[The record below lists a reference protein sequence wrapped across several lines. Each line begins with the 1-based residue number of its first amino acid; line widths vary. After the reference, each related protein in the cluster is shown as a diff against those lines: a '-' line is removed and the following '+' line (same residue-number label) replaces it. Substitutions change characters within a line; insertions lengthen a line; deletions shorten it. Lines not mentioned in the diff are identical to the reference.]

1 MDISDIRICVLLIEG
16 TNCEEES
23 YLAFK
28 RLGAEPDKVR
38 LKEISIGK
46 KRLADYHAVMIPGG
60 FSAGDYIRAGAIFA
74 ARLRS
79 ALGRE
84 LTDFVDLGH
93 PVLGICNGFQILIET
108 GLLPGMEGTMSDMPE
123 AVLATNDSGKFE
135 CRPTLLKHVNGG
147 NCIFTRRLAKDIC
160 PCRGQADIPAGRGA
174 EIPGY
179 PNCKRPGRV
188 QVCGPRWRLCRLSV
202 ESQRFHPQ
210 PCWHLQPE
218 RERARHD
225 AAPGAGVPQA
235 YPPRLD
241 SIRGY
246 HKRKWRWERHIR
258 IHAGLRSQEVLVRN
272 NNLFMQVS
280 TTIFYHGQGEI

>member
-147 NCIFTRRLAKDIC
+147 NCIFTRRLAKDKVLLI
-160 PCRGQADIPAGRGA
+160 PSAHAEGKLTFPRGEEQRYLDTLIANDQVVFRYVGPDGDYA
-174 EIPGY
+174 GY
-179 PNCKRPGRV
+179 PWNPNGSIHNLAGICNRRGNVLGMMP
-188 QVCGPRWRLCRLSV
+188 
-202 ESQRFHPQ
+202 H
-210 PCWHLQPE
+210 PE
-218 RERARHD
+218 RVFHRHTHPDWTRSEDITNESGDGKGIFESMLDYAAR
-225 AAPGAGVPQA
+225 
-235 YPPRLD
+235 
-241 SIRGY
+241 
-246 HKRKWRWERHIR
+246 K
-258 IHAGLRSQEVLVRN
+258 
-272 NNLFMQVS
+272 F
-280 TTIFYHGQGEI
+280 